1 MENQGKTEQ
10 QMNDS
15 FNFAAIGI
23 IGATITLVWV
33 FIYELLH

>member
-23 IGATITLVWV
+23 IGATITLLLAV
-33 FIYELLH
+33 FYELSN